1 MFILTKKEWEELI
14 TYCVK
19 LPENINQLK
28 SKYNQQFKDISE
40 AIKFLLKK
48 EIKETEQKSRT
59 KIGYKLNK

>member
-19 LPENINQLK
+19 LLENINQLK
-28 SKYNQQFKDISE
+28 SKYNQQPKDISE

>member
-14 TYCVK
+14 TNCVK